1 MKKSTKKGILIGA
14 AAALAASLIPYELKI
29 DPNGDFS
36 YSSLLLGIYKRKRAD
51 GETALTITVADPPCF
66 SAEAKERREAA
77 LRHSIE
83 AAAERELFADED
95 DPAEGTAPA
104 EPAAESAAPAEAETA
119 PAQEAPAE
127 TAEEAAPVEEAPAAE
142 ETAE

>member
-104 EPAAESAAPAEAETA
+104 APAEAETA

-127 TAEEAAPVEEAPAAE
+127 TAEKAAPVEEAPAAE

>member
-95 DPAEGTAPA
+95 DPAEGAAPAAPSA
-104 EPAAESAAPAEAETA
+104 EPATP
-119 PAQEAPAE
+119 
-127 TAEEAAPVEEAPAAE
+127 AEEAAPVEEAPAEAAEEAAPAEEAPAAE

>member
-83 AAAERELFADED
+83 AAAERELSPPPPGGPP
-95 DPAEGTAPA
+95 PAAPVA
-104 EPAAESAAPAEAETA
+104 EPAAPAEEAAAPVE
-119 PAQEAPAE
+119 EAPAE
-127 TAEEAAPVEEAPAAE
+127 TAEEAAPAEEAPAAE
-142 ETAE
+142 ATAE